1 MAEPSQV
8 IDPASGPIATEVH
21 DDRRRARFGARAVLC
36 IIFLVL
42 LTIPF
47 LGFNDYV
54 VSLGTSFLI
63 NLILIGSLNVLIGYC
78 GQISL
83 GHAGFYGLGAYAAG
97 ILSAKL
103 GLNPWFGLPAAC
115 LVSAFAAV
123 VIGVPALR
131 LKGHYLAMATLGFN
145 AILSVLFDQLISLT
159 GGPNG
164 LLGVKPLAVAGFALS
179 NQARIFPVVWLF
191 AGLVM
196 LALLN
201 LIQSRVGRAIRAVA
215 TSEIAAQSLG
225 VDVFR
230 YKLIVF
236 VLTAAMAGLAGS
248 LYVESN
254 LYASPESFGFSTS
267 ILLVAMVALGGWG
280 RYAGAFLGALI
291 YTIAPELLR
300 TFQDAQYLI
309 FGAGMIAVLL
319 FFPSGLAGAGD
330 GIADLWRRW
339 RS

>member
-1 MAEPSQV
+1 
-8 IDPASGPIATEVH
+8 
-21 DDRRRARFGARAVLC
+21 
-36 IIFLVL
+36 
-42 LTIPF
+42 
-47 LGFNDYV
+47 
-54 VSLGTSFLI
+54 
-63 NLILIGSLNVLIGYC
+63 VLIGYC

-103 GLNPWFGLPAAC
+103 GLNPWLGLPAAC
-115 LVSAFAAV
+115 VVSAIAAL
-123 VIGVPALR
+123 VIGIPALR

-145 AILSVLFDQLISLT
+145 AILSVLFDQLVPWT

-164 LLGVKPLAVAGFALS
+164 LLGVKPLALASFALS
-179 NQARIFPVVWLF
+179 NQARIFPLVWLC

-201 LIQSRVGRAIRAVA
+201 LIQSRVGRAMRAIA

-225 VDVFR
+225 VDAFH

-280 RYAGAFLGALI
+280 RYEGAFFGALI
-291 YTIAPELLR
+291 YTVAPELLR
-300 TFQDAQYLI
+300 TLQDAQYLI

-319 FFPSGLAGAGD
+319 FFPGGLAGAGE
-330 GIADLWRRW
+330 GATRLWRRW

>member
-1 MAEPSQV
+1 MARPSDAV
-8 IDPASGPIATEVH
+8 DPVAGPINTAAH
-21 DDRRRARFGARAVLC
+21 DERQRTLGGGRLR
-36 IIFLVL
+36 L
-42 LTIPF
+42 LLFWLALLAIP
-47 LGFNDYV
+47 LAGPNDYI

-63 NLILIGSLNVLIGYC
+63 NLILIASLNVLIGYC

-83 GHAGFYGLGAYAAG
+83 GHAGFYGLGAYSAG

-103 GLNPWFGLPAAC
+103 GLTPWAGLPVAC
-115 LVSAFAAV
+115 LVGALAAL
-123 VIGVPALR
+123 VIGIPALR
-131 LKGHYLAMATLGFN
+131 LKGNYLAMATLGFN
-145 AILSVLFDQLISLT
+145 AILSVLFDQLVSWT

-164 LLGVKPLAVAGFALS
+164 LLGVKPLAFATFALNS
-179 NQARIFPVVWLF
+179 QTRIFPLIWLC

-201 LIQSRVGRAIRAVA
+201 LIQSRVGRAIRAIA
-215 TSEIAAQSLG
+215 TSQTAAESLG
-225 VDVFR
+225 IDAFR

-280 RYAGAFLGALI
+280 RYGGAILGALI
-291 YTIAPELLR
+291 YTVAPELLR
-300 TFQDAQYLI
+300 TFQDAQLLI

-330 GIADLWRRW
+330 TIARLWRRAQ
-339 RS
+339 